1 MINSGLVGLQLNN
14 SGQPAIH
21 LVPMVATT
29 GGALVP
35 VRLPPVVAIPPPPQP
50 LLPPP
55 LPPPPPPP
63 PVARLKPIPLTN
75 DPTTP
80 AAMSRYVK
88 TDCSTNEAD
97 VNFDI
102 EEMFTS
108 DLTTVERYL
117 FISYFKHL
125 ILS

>member
-1 MINSGLVGLQLNN
+1 MINPGLVGLQLNN

-35 VRLPPVVAIPPPPQP
+35 VRLPPVVALPPPPPQP
-50 LLPPP
+50 L

-97 VNFDI
+97 VSLEI

-108 DLTTVERYL
+108 DLTTVERY
-117 FISYFKHL
+117 
-125 ILS
+125 